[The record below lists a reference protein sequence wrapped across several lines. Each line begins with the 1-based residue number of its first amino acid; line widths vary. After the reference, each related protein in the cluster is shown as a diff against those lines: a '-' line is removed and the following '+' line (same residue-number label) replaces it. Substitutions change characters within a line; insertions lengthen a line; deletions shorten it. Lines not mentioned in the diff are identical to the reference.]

1 MFTNLGEIV
10 YQCGKCPM
18 IDNIEIPY
26 CGALKL
32 TDARLEKNVARV
44 RRLIETEPF
53 AFSRELLSGHITGS
67 AFIINQTRDKVL
79 LTHHAKLDIWI
90 QLGGHCDGIKDP
102 FFTAWREA
110 YEESGLT
117 LITPISQDIFDIDI
131 HQIPQKGT
139 IPAHL
144 HYDLRYLFEA
154 DDDAKLTI
162 SSESH
167 DLRWVSL
174 SKLSDYQVDRSVLV
188 IRDGLDAFLNHID

>member
-1 MFTNLGEIV
+1 MQEL
-10 YQCGKCPM
+10 
-18 IDNIEIPY
+18 EIPY
-26 CGALKL
+26 CGSLNH
-32 TDARLEKNVARV
+32 TDARLVDNAGRV

-67 AFIINQTRDKVL
+67 AFVINQTRDKVL
-79 LTHHAKLDIWI
+79 LTHHAKLNIWI

-117 LITPISQDIFDIDI
+117 LLTPISQDIFDIDI
-131 HQIPQKGT
+131 HQIPRKGT

-154 DDDAKLTI
+154 DEEATLNI
-162 SSESH
+162 SNESH
-167 DLRWVSL
+167 DLRWVPL
-174 SKLSDYQVDRSVLV
+174 EKLCDYNVDHSVMV
-188 IRDGLDAFLNHID
+188 IRDRLNDFLDQIGKAA